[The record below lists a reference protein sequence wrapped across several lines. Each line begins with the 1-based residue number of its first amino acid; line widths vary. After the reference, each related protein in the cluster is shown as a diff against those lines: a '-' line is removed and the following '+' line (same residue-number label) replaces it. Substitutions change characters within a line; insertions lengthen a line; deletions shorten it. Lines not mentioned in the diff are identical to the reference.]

1 MDEHIITS
9 RIDALEQ
16 SHDELRNH
24 VATTVETL
32 EQRIAAT
39 ETMLRDFRQDV
50 NNGLNRLNDTLSG
63 ITTSA
68 LKSWPPE
75 AVQALQNN
83 RDELKREAGSKG
95 VWVGAAVSLIGVVA
109 VLMAAI
115 VNHWGH

>member
-1 MDEHIITS
+1 MNEQIITS

-24 VATTVETL
+24 VAVTVETL
-32 EQRIAAT
+32 EQRIEAT

-50 NNGLNRLNDTLSG
+50 NNGFNRLNDTLSG

-75 AVQALQNN
+75 AVQAIQIN

-95 VWVGAAVSLIGVVA
+95 IWIGAVMSLSGVIA
-109 VLMAAI
+109 VLMAVI